1 MTGLI
6 GKKIGM
12 TQFYNAD
19 GNVIPVTL
27 IQTGPCVVVQ
37 KKETTKDG
45 YNAIQVGFGS
55 KKNQRV
61 NKPEQGHM
69 AKAGKGAFEVL
80 KEFRLD
86 DVSQYQVGQEIKAA
100 DLFKTGDR
108 IDVSGTSKG
117 HGFTGVIKRWSFGGF
132 PGSHGT
138 HEYFRHGGSIGNRSF
153 PGRVRK
159 GKKMAGHW
167 GNEQISVQNLEVVD
181 IRPED
186 ELDAGQGGGSGGQA
200 GNRRCAAGGERL
212 NPWKFTLSNRNSKK
226 KYSV

>member
-19 GNVIPVTL
+19 GNVVPVTL

-37 KKETTKDG
+37 KKERAKDG
-45 YNAIQVGFGS
+45 YNALQVGFGRRKS
-55 KKNQRV
+55 QRV

-86 DVSQYQVGQEIKAA
+86 DVSQYQVGQEIKAG
-100 DLFKTGDR
+100 DLFKTGDKV
-108 IDVSGTSKG
+108 DVSGTSKG

-181 IRPED
+181 IRPEAD
-186 ELDAGQGGGSGGQA
+186 LILIKGAVPGARQGIVVVRQA
-200 GNRRCAAGGERL
+200 MKG
-212 NPWKFTLSNRNSKK
+212 
-226 KYSV
+226 